1 MVDLGGHLFCSN
13 GMQSRVGRVGA
24 DRILFKQA
32 GDQGRV
38 KTGANTYDQI
48 AFEINEPALP
58 IVKTHPI
65 PGRR

>member
-1 MVDLGGHLFCSN
+1 
-13 GMQSRVGRVGA
+13 MQSRVGRVGA